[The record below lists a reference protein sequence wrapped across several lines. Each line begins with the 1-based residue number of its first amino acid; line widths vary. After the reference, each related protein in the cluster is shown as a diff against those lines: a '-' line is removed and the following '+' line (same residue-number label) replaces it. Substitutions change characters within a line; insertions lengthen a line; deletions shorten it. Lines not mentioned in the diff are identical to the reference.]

1 MNKELRQ
8 NLINDMYNVI
18 EYVNTNDAIIFS
30 EGLTLEQLQNDVLD
44 DVKFSNMMRRF
55 LITCATALEEGSY
68 CCDGV
73 DICDYLEVTN
83 E

>member
-8 NLINDMYNVI
+8 NLINDMHKVI

-30 EGLTLEQLQNDVLD
+30 EGLTLEQLQNDALD
-44 DVKFSNMMRRF
+44 DVKFSKMMLRF
-55 LITCATALEEGSY
+55 LVTCATALEEGSY